1 MIFDQ
6 LGRHAAIAADLLQ
19 QAAGRLVSHCGNC
32 CCDAA
37 KRTEKRKKAWSRGT
51 GADMACGRA
60 LAQREQ
66 RQRKQSG
73 QTTRCSRRQ
82 ECAQPGDPLQF
93 AGIAA
98 PVQSLEQPAP
108 ADPGARDGVH
118 YCTGRD
124 GVDAL
129 STSWALS
136 QRFRYLQLRAGPRRP
151 GPTMDAAVGGVEVA
165 LLPWPELADEDA
177 VGVDAPQPEDG
188 EFARKEDAECKE
200 DQELRLARLREL
212 LKREAAAWAESAA
225 EVRQASPT
233 LDARCAAATVSQWS
247 LARLASTHR

>member
-1 MIFDQ
+1 
-6 LGRHAAIAADLLQ
+6 
-19 QAAGRLVSHCGNC
+19 
-32 CCDAA
+32 
-37 KRTEKRKKAWSRGT
+37 
-51 GADMACGRA
+51 
-60 LAQREQ
+60 
-66 RQRKQSG
+66 
-73 QTTRCSRRQ
+73 
-82 ECAQPGDPLQF
+82 
-93 AGIAA
+93 
-98 PVQSLEQPAP
+98 
-108 ADPGARDGVH
+108 
-118 YCTGRD
+118 
-124 GVDAL
+124 
-129 STSWALS
+129 
-136 QRFRYLQLRAGPRRP
+136 
-151 GPTMDAAVGGVEVA
+151 MDAAVGGVEVA